1 MAAALSAGMLSFNRL
16 ALVLGLA
23 LALTGCR
30 ASSLQPVAPVVDGP
44 GGVRVL
50 LRNQH
55 DEVFRLE
62 VINYGQYPIW
72 VDRDRV
78 VLFTAGGPRTRLPG
92 GIGNL
97 YEVPPG
103 GRHGLNVRFHL
114 GGIHTGERV
123 ALSLAGAVTM
133 NGQPLMV
140 PALEFVAD

>member
-1 MAAALSAGMLSFNRL
+1 MAAALSAGMLNFSRL
-16 ALVLGLA
+16 ALVFGFA

-30 ASSLQPVAPVVDGP
+30 AASLQPVAPVVDGP

-50 LRNQH
+50 LKNQN

-62 VINYGQYPIW
+62 VINYGQYPIRI
-72 VDRDRV
+72 DRDRV
-78 VLFTAGGPRTRLPG
+78 VMFTAAGPRTRVPG
-92 GIGNL
+92 GLGNL
-97 YEVPPG
+97 YDVPPG
-103 GRHGLNVRFHL
+103 GHHGLNVRFHL

-123 ALSLAGAVTM
+123 AISLAGAVTM